1 MPNTGLFYLYEVVRN
16 PCQSINGTHSCIES
30 VRAECL
36 ACRHVFLATQEPAL
50 LNIFGGG
57 AALTCP
63 RCSNRQAI
71 SDARFADFVVRFPSG
86 NTEALHG
93 ETLEVGSPAPAP
105 H

>member
-16 PCQSINGTHSCIES
+16 PGQKTYAAHPSIES

-36 ACRHVFLATQEPAL
+36 ACRHVFVATQPPGL

-63 RCSNRQAI
+63 RCPNRQAI
-71 SDARFADFVVRFPSG
+71 SDARFADFIVRFPTG

-93 ETLEVGSPAPAP
+93 ETLEVGSPASAP

>member
-1 MPNTGLFYLYEVVRN
+1 MPNTGLFYLYEVVRT
-16 PCQSINGTHSCIES
+16 PGQKTAGTHPFINS

-36 ACRHVFLATQEPAL
+36 ACRHVFLTAQPPCL

-71 SDARFADFVVRFPSG
+71 SDARFADFVARFPTG
-86 NTEALHG
+86 NTEVLHG
-93 ETLEVGSPAPAP
+93 ETLEVGSPTPAP